1 VRADINR
8 VVDEPRF
15 QQLYVDH
22 ADAVFTFVSRRLSTG
37 DVEDLVADVF
47 LVAWRRREQLPV
59 DPRGW
64 LLGVARRL
72 LANSRRGEARSAAL
86 LDRLSREPAPAAN
99 AEEGESRA
107 SILSALDTLETDD
120 RDLLELLAWDGLSRD
135 QLAAVFGV
143 NRATIAVRVHRARR
157 KLTAAL
163 AARPSGQIPVGR
175 RHSEVKEPGHA

>member
-1 VRADINR
+1 M
-8 VVDEPRF
+8 
-15 QQLYVDH
+15 
-22 ADAVFTFVSRRLSTG
+22 
-37 DVEDLVADVF
+37 
-47 LVAWRRREQLPV
+47 
-59 DPRGW
+59 
-64 LLGVARRL
+64 GVARRL

-86 LDRLSREPAPAAN
+86 LERLSREPAPAAN

-175 RHSEVKEPGHA
+175 RHSELKEPGHA